1 MLHRLYW
8 SAYFSYHVHGQ
19 SSFPFRPLSKI
30 HTIQNRRV
38 QEIIRYAYT
47 NVPYYRQTMDELGL
61 RPSDFWTVDHLTKL
75 PILERRKM
83 QKDPA
88 RFISNKQ
95 SIGDYLEL
103 GSGGSTGEPLMVYH
117 DTAAIFQNAAHG
129 ERERSIL
136 TAAIGKPWGYKETI
150 ISSPPT
156 AAIKVRELVKNKA
169 LFPRGVGI
177 ERQYLSPH
185 QKTEDNIDAI
195 NVFQPDVI
203 HAYGSYL
210 EVLFPYVQSTGVP
223 FHFPKVVTYSSD
235 GLSPSVRYLITEV
248 FGIPVF
254 STYQAIE
261 AFKIGFE
268 CGEHRGL
275 HLNIDLY
282 PLRIVDSQG
291 RSLPAGEQGEVVI
304 SNLVNRGTVLL
315 NYRLG
320 DIASVLPDPCK
331 CGRSLPLL
339 SFPEGRSDDWI
350 QHPSGEPLY
359 PKFIRSI
366 FAREQQIWQYQ
377 VVQKKDLSFEISIV
391 ASEACNQEETT
402 GRIRAEFLKSLG
414 STVETQI
421 SFVDSI
427 PRTANGKVKPIISL
441 GNA

>member
-1 MLHRLYW
+1 MRRLYW
-8 SAYFSYHVHGQ
+8 SAYFSYHLHGQ
-19 SSFPFRPLSKI
+19 SRFPFLPLSKI
-30 HTIQNRRV
+30 HTLQNRRV
-38 QEIIRYAYT
+38 QKMIRYAYT

-61 RPSDFWTVDHLTKL
+61 RASDFETAEDLAKL
-75 PILERRKM
+75 PILERREM
-83 QKDPA
+83 QEDPR
-88 RFISNKQ
+88 RFVSKEQ

-103 GSGGSTGEPLMVYH
+103 ASGGSTGEPISVYH
-117 DTAAIFQNAAHG
+117 DTAALFQNAAHG

-136 TAAIGKPWGYKETI
+136 TAVIGKPWGYKETI

-156 AAIKVRELVKNKA
+156 AAVKVRELVKNKA
-169 LFPRGVGI
+169 LFPSRVRI

-185 QKTEDNIDAI
+185 EKTEDNILAI

-210 EVLFPYVQSTGVP
+210 EVLFPYIQSTGVP

-235 GLSPSVRYLITEV
+235 GLSPSVRNLITEV

-268 CGEHRGL
+268 CSEHCGL

-282 PLRIVDSQG
+282 PLRIVNSQG
-291 RSLPAGEQGEVVI
+291 QNLPAGEQGEVVI
-304 SNLVNRGTVLL
+304 SNLINRGTVLL

-320 DIASVLPDPCK
+320 DVASVLSEPCK

-339 SFPEGRSDDWI
+339 TFPDGRSDDWI
-350 QHPSGEPLY
+350 QHPSGEKLY
-359 PKFIRSI
+359 SKFIRTI
-366 FAREQQIWQYQ
+366 FAREPQIWQYQ
-377 VVQKKDLSFEISIV
+377 VVQKRDLSFEISIV
-391 ASEACNQEETT
+391 ASKACNQRETT
-402 GRIRAEFLKSLG
+402 ERVRDEFLKSLG
-414 STVETQI
+414 PTVETQI

-441 GNA
+441 NRT